1 MEYIFII
8 NSLPLI
14 LFIHWMWMYPLY
26 IQVCA
31 ITKGDTGRERKD
43 FSGILTCK
51 EYISREPSDYAII
64 GFQQNINLRF
74 GLTKFAKRYPIFAE
88 LPFLI
93 TEVVDG
99 GI

>member
-1 MEYIFII
+1 
-8 NSLPLI
+8 
-14 LFIHWMWMYPLY
+14 MYPLY

-64 GFQQNINLRF
+64 GFQQNINRRF

>member
-1 MEYIFII
+1 
-8 NSLPLI
+8 
-14 LFIHWMWMYPLY
+14 MYPLY
-26 IQVCA
+26 IQVCT
-31 ITKGDTGRERKD
+31 ITTCESGGERKD

-64 GFQQNINLRF
+64 GFQHNINRRF